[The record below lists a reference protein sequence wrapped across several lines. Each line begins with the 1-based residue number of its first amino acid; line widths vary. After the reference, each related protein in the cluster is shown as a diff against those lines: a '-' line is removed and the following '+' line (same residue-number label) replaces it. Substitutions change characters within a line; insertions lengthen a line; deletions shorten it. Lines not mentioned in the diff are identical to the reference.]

1 MTTMGFLL
9 KQKLVIK
16 EAETKD
22 GSSDSPRKKIRML
35 YLQIAFRAAKK
46 PVLLSGK
53 EGSIVDDLTD
63 VDNVSPMRAITSLCA
78 DLFAAF
84 QLSKSSSLR
93 NSLSAADQRSG
104 ITNFEGD
111 STVYNHMEVSVAK
124 IYKFII

>member
-1 MTTMGFLL
+1 
-9 KQKLVIK
+9 
-16 EAETKD
+16 
-22 GSSDSPRKKIRML
+22 
-35 YLQIAFRAAKK
+35 
-46 PVLLSGK
+46 
-53 EGSIVDDLTD
+53 VDDLTD

-78 DLFAAF
+78 YLFAAF

-104 ITNFEGD
+104 ITNFEED